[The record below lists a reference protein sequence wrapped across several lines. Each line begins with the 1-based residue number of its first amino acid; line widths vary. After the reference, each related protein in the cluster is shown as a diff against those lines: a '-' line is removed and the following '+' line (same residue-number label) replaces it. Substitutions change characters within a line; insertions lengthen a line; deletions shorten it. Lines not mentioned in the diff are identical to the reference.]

1 MFNKGNR
8 YITSGIQNE
17 IPLEIQQ
24 FIWNCIDVLKD
35 QGKVLDYL
43 QVFEIT
49 KERIAD
55 VLVQKIEHTQEI
67 PKYKMTYKV
76 FFTEMVDDRIFVID
90 DKEYSTMM
98 LSTEY

>member
-90 DKEYSTMM
+90 DKEYSIMM
-98 LSTEY
+98 LSKEY